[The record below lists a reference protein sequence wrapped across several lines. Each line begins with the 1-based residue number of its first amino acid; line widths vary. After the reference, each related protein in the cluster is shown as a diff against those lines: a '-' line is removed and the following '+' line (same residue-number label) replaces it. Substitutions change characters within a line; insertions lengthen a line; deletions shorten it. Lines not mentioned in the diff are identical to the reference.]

1 MCCQDSSKLLTP
13 VFFFAFSLLDVLGLF
28 LKKERE
34 KEDEILIRIFSSM
47 KSVFVAD
54 RSLYHCTTNRFF
66 NNSLSPSV
74 SISRE
79 DEDEEK

>member
-1 MCCQDSSKLLTP
+1 MHLRRTILIKIPIHETMIIKSWCQNNFFKVVDTCFFLCFFSS
-13 VFFFAFSLLDVLGLF
+13 FLDVLGLF

-54 RSLYHCTTNRFF
+54 RSLYHCN
-66 NNSLSPSV
+66 
-74 SISRE
+74 
-79 DEDEEK
+79 